1 MVDDGGGSGA
11 AAVLAVLLS
20 LQELAG
26 QVCDAAAGHRA
37 ACVKAGFSE
46 SAAEVMAVDFQRAA
60 LTWLFN
66 RLDETA
72 SGS

>member
-1 MVDDGGGSGA
+1 MVDNDGGSGE
-11 AAVLAVLLS
+11 AAVSSALLS

-26 QVCDAAAGHRA
+26 QVCEAAAGHRA
-37 ACVKAGFSE
+37 ACVNAGFSE
-46 SAAEVMAVDFQRAA
+46 GAAEVMAVEFQRAA

-72 SGS
+72 RGS